1 MKQRTTV
8 IIGAGAVLDFN
19 FDNITYPST
28 ANITDI
34 ISRIK
39 VEGLYNKESNI
50 ISTIYSEINQ
60 IIEKSSNITINFE
73 ELYSLLEHL
82 WTINTISNK
91 NTDYG
96 SRIYSPRAIPLYGH
110 FVDLQKHI
118 DFPNIEYERALINI
132 ISTITNIINQYNQK
146 FNENILYESWY
157 RQFWKNR
164 EKQWDIFTLNYDTTI
179 ENSLTEYEDGF
190 ESVHNTNYEHFNPTK
205 LYQNNKQL
213 STIHHLHGCINYAEL
228 NPKEFQSTHS
238 NRDMYKLTNWNLEI
252 MNEYLEFQCPPITQ
266 THSQY
271 INSPIIIGQR
281 KLDKQTFLP
290 YSIYHANLA
299 NKIIQNKN
307 LLIIGYSFGD
317 LYINQLIERH
327 KLIHGKNQKIII
339 IDKFPEYI
347 NSNIDLYQ
355 FITNKINGNMREFFL
370 RQFNFGITP
379 DLKIRGLNIKS
390 HYSPIYSEDQCT
402 MLLINGFKSAA
413 TENKEDLYNFLDRIS
428 E

>member
-1 MKQRTTV
+1 MTHRTTV
-8 IIGAGAVLDFN
+8 IIGAGAILDFN
-19 FDNITYPST
+19 FDTITFPSTSNIT
-28 ANITDI
+28 NI
-34 ISRIK
+34 ISKLKI
-39 VEGLYNKESNI
+39 EGLYDKESNI
-50 ISTIYSEINQ
+50 ISTIYSAVNQ

-118 DFPNIEYERALINI
+118 DFPDIEYERALIHI
-132 ISTITNIINQYNQK
+132 IMTVTNIINQYNQK
-146 FNENILYESWY
+146 FEENILYEGWY
-157 RQFWKNR
+157 RQFWKNGVN
-164 EKQWDIFTLNYDTTI
+164 KWDIFTLNYDTTI

-190 ESVHNTNYEHFNPTK
+190 ESVHNTNYEHFNPRK
-205 LYQNNKQL
+205 LYKNSKQL
-213 STIHHLHGCINYAEL
+213 STIHHLHGCINYVEL
-228 NPKEFQSTHS
+228 NPIEFQFEHS
-238 NRDMYKLTNWNLEI
+238 NRDMYKLTNCNLEL
-252 MNEYLEFQCPPITQ
+252 MNKYLDFQCPPITQ

-299 NKIIQNKN
+299 NKIIQNQN

-327 KLIHGKNQKIII
+327 KLIHGKNQKVII
-339 IDKFPEYI
+339 IDKFPEHI
-347 NSNIDLYQ
+347 NSHVDLYQ
-355 FITNKINGNMREFFL
+355 FLTNKINGNMRNFLL
-370 RQFNFGITP
+370 RQFNFGITS

-390 HYSPIYSEDQCT
+390 HDSPIYSEDQCT
-402 MLLINGFKSAA
+402 MLIINGFKSAA
-413 TENKEDLYNFLDRIS
+413 TEHKMEVVNFLDRR
-428 E
+428 